1 MLQSFH
7 NTFNSEITWLFVIL
21 LTLVRY
27 KMPIL
32 KVCPLL
38 KQFTSLPIPES
49 FHVFIH
55 SFHIFISCLYSQV
68 TLVKISLISSHK
80 CKSSLPYLILGVLSE
95 LYRANLTQ
103 FCYSKKVG
111 SKLSVA
117 KYLLC
122 HFSWHSVASSWL

>member
-21 LTLVRY
+21 LTLVRC

-38 KQFTSLPIPES
+38 KQFISLPIPES
-49 FHVFIH
+49 FYMFIQF
-55 SFHIFISCLYSQV
+55 SYVQFMFVQPSNTC
-68 TLVKISLISSHK
+68 KISLISSHK
-80 CKSSLPYLILGVLSE
+80 CESSLPYLILGVLSE
-95 LYRANLTQ
+95 LYQANLTQ
-103 FCYSKKVG
+103 FCYSKKFG

-122 HFSWHSVASSWL
+122 HFSWHSVSSSWL